1 MEERESLTR
10 QIELLQNLINTH
22 KSIHGDAPSGPG
34 GWRAPTAAP
43 VRGRGLPFS
52 STFPPCSG
60 LHGPRP
66 SAQWR
71 KYYSLSNRSTV
82 SSATPDLCR
91 ERPLQARPSLKQVS
105 LPACRTD
112 LPGNSS
118 LLVPRNRGTIS
129 CLPKGESP
137 GTAAASILGQ
147 TGSEVMGRVSRA
159 TASMRGAGVSTQG
172 GARTAGDS
180 TMVIQQLKMSTG
192 SRANPASRKATAGA
206 FPTIPLSCPPPQKP
220 DSSVKLVEKGM
231 HPSRTG
237 STPLPSLP
245 PSLSAQTQ
253 DISIPEGAPRKNANA
268 SSRVCLLA
276 AAQKR
281 SQFTWVKS
289 SAPQPVLSSPR
300 DAGCGAVALERKVAH
315 RPGLSLTTKYTW
327 VSCAVSRH
335 GRLSRR
341 PSSPKVPDPS
351 QKKTKPRRA
360 VGASPSPQ
368 SSRYRWKASGVTA
381 KGTALSGSVYRWTSE
396 REKGPRGAVS
406 PRLTPQATGF
416 KLKSRMK
423 IIRGRPS
430 SSSLGSG
437 SERRPGFSSPTVS
450 SRYSLRQ
457 RPPARGLISI
467 GRHKLRRLSSA
478 NSPGSS
484 RAGPSSPVLR
494 GSTAQRVIRTRYKIV
509 TRRGFPGPSS
519 ASFSSPSLS
528 WRARKVQCA
537 RNLLQ
542 SRLRSPPGAPP
553 DEGVLAHPWRGRN
566 VRWIGGALYRV
577 SANKLYRTAS
587 PSASAAA
594 AVRLRAGKCSTP
606 QDPAAHRAS
615 STRHLA
621 SRAVQRSRSIIRH
634 ALQRRQQSKQYCM
647 YYNRFG
653 RCNRGQNCPYI
664 HDPDK
669 VAVCTRFLRG
679 TCKQTD
685 GTCPFSH
692 KVSKEKMP
700 VCSYFLRGVCSNSS
714 CPYSHVYVSRKAA
727 ICEDFVRG
735 YCPQGEKCKKK
746 HTLLCPDF
754 SSAAGCPR
762 GSRCHLQHR
771 SRTKRVAPRHSSM
784 PAKRARKHS
793 SPDRQESVEGTAPQD
808 RTPPGPSRL
817 PSFISLCSSP
827 EGTEALDTPPAGGPQ
842 VTAPEKK
849 LHIKPRF

>member
-1 MEERESLTR
+1 MSCVLH
-10 QIELLQNLINTH
+10 LDLINTH

-430 SSSLGSG
+430 SRCG
-437 SERRPGFSSPTVS
+437 
-450 SRYSLRQ
+450 
-457 RPPARGLISI
+457 AC
-467 GRHKLRRLSSA
+467 
-478 NSPGSS
+478 
-484 RAGPSSPVLR
+484 PSSPVLR

-594 AVRLRAGKCSTP
+594 AVR
-606 QDPAAHRAS
+606 
-615 STRHLA
+615 
-621 SRAVQRSRSIIRH
+621 RAVQRSRSIIRH

-669 VAVCTRFLRG
+669 VAVCTRLLIGCHRFLRG

-842 VTAPEKK
+842 VTGETQVFKEEEKAGIAT
-849 LHIKPRF
+849 IKRGGKVLSVATKAAVFPKSPSRHWV